1 MEQLE
6 VQEIVDNKYYQR
18 GEYLLWG
25 VESERNGIIIAK
37 VYDKL
42 KLTELVNI
50 LNK

>member
-6 VQEIVDNKYYQR
+6 GQETADSKYYER
-18 GEYLLWG
+18 GEYLLYG
-25 VESERNGIIIAK
+25 VKSERNGVIIAK